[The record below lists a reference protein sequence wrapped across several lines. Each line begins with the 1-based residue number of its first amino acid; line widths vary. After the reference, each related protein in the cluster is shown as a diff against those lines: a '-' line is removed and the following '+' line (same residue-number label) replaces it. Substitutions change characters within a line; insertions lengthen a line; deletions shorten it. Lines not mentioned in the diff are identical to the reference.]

1 MNLPVDISDVHGTA
15 VKNAARLAIRGV
27 VNTLE
32 GTVNQLRF
40 KKLLL
45 YSNSSIQPQSVKSV
59 FFLINVCLKIA

>member
-32 GTVNQLRF
+32 GQLTNYALKNYYFILIPAYNR
-40 KKLLL
+40 KA
-45 YSNSSIQPQSVKSV
+45 SNLFS
-59 FFLINVCLKIA
+59 F